1 MKNKTKS
8 TFSRFK
14 QSFYVAEFPNITVL
28 FIITSKINKSG
39 NRLDV
44 LSFQKTTFS
53 VSSHSAL
60 IALQASVNSD
70 AFRLYNPA
78 RLYTIVI
85 KICFN
90 THLKYIN

>member
-1 MKNKTKS
+1 M
-8 TFSRFK
+8 
-14 QSFYVAEFPNITVL
+14 
-28 FIITSKINKSG
+28 SG
-39 NRLDV
+39 NRLDA

-53 VSSHSAL
+53 VSSHSVL

-70 AFRLYNPA
+70 AFSLYNPA
-78 RLYTIVI
+78 RLYMIVI